1 MYINCSFHVFSRLT
15 TRNPGVTFKR
25 KERGKAEV
33 AQDEKIYPT
42 SVFESNVPVFFVD
55 VFLTGSN
62 LQQTD
67 AILLFR
73 VAWPQTADFSGRV
86 V

>member
-1 MYINCSFHVFSRLT
+1 VVRAESLCTMYINYSFHVFKLK

-25 KERGKAEV
+25 KERGTAEE
-33 AQDEKIYPT
+33 AHDEQIYST
-42 SVFESNVPVFFVD
+42 TVFESNVSVFFVD

-62 LQQTD
+62 LQQIN

-73 VAWPQTADFSGRV
+73 VA
-86 V
+86 

>member
-1 MYINCSFHVFSRLT
+1 MSIHCSVHVFSELT

-25 KERGKAEV
+25 KERGTTEETH
-33 AQDEKIYPT
+33 DEQIYST
-42 SVFESNVPVFFVD
+42 SVFQSDVSVFFVD
-55 VFLTGSN
+55 VVLTGSN

-73 VAWPQTADFSGRV
+73 FA
-86 V
+86 